1 MADLGHAPGPVVV
14 EFPEEFDFGNAGE
27 VAERVRA
34 AIVPGVAVVVAD
46 LTRTALCDSS
56 GVRIMLLAHDC
67 ASADGVEL
75 RLVVPPGPALVVLKL
90 LALDEL
96 LPVYPSLREALAGV
110 PAPDA
115 GAPGGLQVS

>member
-1 MADLGHAPGPVVV
+1 MADVEDALGPVVV

-46 LTRTALCDSS
+46 LTRTAFCDSS
-56 GVRIMLLAHDC
+56 GVRIMLLAHDW

-75 RLVVPPGPALVVLKL
+75 RLVVPPGPTLIVLKL

-110 PAPDA
+110 PALDA
-115 GAPGGLQVS
+115 GEPGLQVS